1 MKGIRPLRPHRTA
14 FAGALLFALL
24 LAACDRAAPPAEQTA
39 SVAATP
45 AAPPDLAG
53 GPVTATVSADGRTLT
68 VGVAERSIEA
78 SAADFFDDRASKFDK
93 ATILAQGKRDDVYQ
107 VLVSA
112 EAASDPKRDGGRC
125 RDGREVVFRH
135 LEFDV
140 NSMSST
146 STNDVESC
154 LRRLRVVAQRR
165 SADGGFEYDL
175 EEIDADGDPSS
186 IYLRYDGKDYGRAAA
201 R

>member
-1 MKGIRPLRPHRTA
+1 MNGIRPFRPQTLMLATA
-14 FAGALLFALL
+14 LAGALA
-24 LAACDRAAPPAEQTA
+24 AGACDRAAPPAEEKA
-39 SVAATP
+39 PVAAAP
-45 AAPPDLAG
+45 AAPPDLSG
-53 GPVTATVSADGRTLT
+53 GPVAATVSADGRTLT
-68 VGVAERSIEA
+68 VGVPERGIEA
-78 SAADFFDDRASKFDK
+78 SAADFFDDRASRFDK
-93 ATILAQGKRDDVYQ
+93 ATILAQGRRDDVYQ
-107 VLVSA
+107 VLVRV

-125 RDGREVVFRH
+125 REGREVVFRH
-135 LEFDV
+135 LEFDL

-175 EEIDADGDPSS
+175 EETDADGDTSS
-186 IYLRYDGKDYGRAAA
+186 MYLRYDGKDYGRAAA